1 MDQKPDEP
9 SSVQSETSKPETP
22 HGSPSTQSPP
32 HHQQQT
38 SSVSVIKPRIL
49 TTAGTIEDEPTGNN
63 KLDSVASEEI
73 VETSNPGDSPMK
85 TVVDSPQHQQQEVE
99 NQYVEENGQ
108 ITTEDSQHTYERTT
122 YEDGGGVVVATHP
135 DYEVVDGQP
144 IIGYTVE
151 MQNIQIEYTSHDDLK
166 PDNNEYTNLESVPAS
181 SQYNTNSIAGDT
193 AQYLPHGHYQHPQY
207 TQLPRRNLDES
218 PPGTVLYNDPNLG
231 SSGRIQYQTPNY
243 EASPSNG
250 TITLVTPGSNYQYIQ
265 QNGSWTTA
273 SPQEVYAAY
282 PSTSTVTPDSSST
295 IGYNYP
301 AQGASGGG
309 GGGQWQDEAGTYEA
323 PPVNSEIDIKE
334 CVNCGAS
341 ITPLWRRDGTG
352 HYLCNACGLYN
363 KINGVNRPPVR
374 SNKKPV
380 PTGNRRNG
388 VQCAN
393 CQTTT
398 TTLWRRN
405 NQGDPVCNAC
415 GLYFKLHNMNRPLTM
430 KKEGIQTRKR
440 KPKGRSQYQNP
451 PAPSTSTMI
460 PNRQIYIPQQ
470 NIEQDQYQLPTYTI
484 APQTVSRLPALQLGR
499 HPVGVPIDI
508 MQRST
513 DEQTSVIT
521 STSVATRQ
529 VYQQQ
534 PPGQDRPNQHDP
546 NIDS

>member
-1 MDQKPDEP
+1 MNSMDQKPDEP

-323 PPVNSEIDIKE
+323 PP
-334 CVNCGAS
+334 
-341 ITPLWRRDGTG
+341 
-352 HYLCNACGLYN
+352 
-363 KINGVNRPPVR
+363 
-374 SNKKPV
+374 
-380 PTGNRRNG
+380 TGNRRNG